1 MPTSKLSH
9 YVNVAKLLL
18 EDGPKTFNQLTT
30 LLENSDKS
38 SLKRDLDFLIANKI
52 ITEGPIEDKSNRYAV
67 TPTGINILRY
77 FKIIPSTEG
86 IKAIS

>member
-30 LLENSDKS
+30 LLENSDNA
-38 SLKRDLDFLIANKI
+38 SLRRDLDFLIANKI
-52 ITEGPIEDKSNRYAV
+52 ITEGSMEDKSNCYAV
-67 TPTGINILRY
+67 TPTGINILRF
-77 FKIIPSTEG
+77 FKIIPSPER
-86 IKAIS
+86 IKAIF